1 MQEFIGNFHFLRPWW
16 LLALVLP
23 IFFYVRYF
31 RGIRNK
37 SSWENVCDKKL
48 LNFLLIKG
56 SSVQRRILGFL
67 GMSAFVAG
75 IFAIAGPSWQKQEAP
90 SMAPENPVM
99 ILLNLSSDMKEKDL
113 TPSRLERAKYKIIDL
128 LNGLKSAQS
137 GLIVY
142 TNEPFLITPLTEDK
156 EIIINLL
163 PAVNYDIMPSNGDR
177 LDRAIDLAV
186 EKFKN
191 AGYFNGNIVIFSPD
205 VGQRF
210 DLALEAAK
218 NAQNDK
224 YAVSVLAVSR
234 ENNEKL
240 KLISKYGGGVYENLS
255 SSDRDVGAIDSF
267 INTHISELKL
277 SDNMQS
283 TWKDAG
289 YYLSIIP
296 LLCCLY
302 FFRRGIFVIALL
314 LGVSKTAQAQMP
326 DMFLNSNQ
334 QGYQAFSRG
343 DFKTAAEKFED
354 ANWKASALYRLGD
367 YKAALKSFEQ
377 ANDATGLYNQGNA
390 LAKGGKIPEAIKKY
404 EEVLKLEPEHED
416 AKFNLEYLKRQ
427 QQQNQQNQLQNQQNN
442 QQQQAQD
449 NQQQSQ
455 NNQGDNQEAQNS
467 PENGEQNQQEP
478 DNKQQDQKD
487 AQSGENQQTPQDT
500 QQGQGQAQPQQGD
513 ESDDERPRN
522 NQPQGASA
530 EPQNEGDEE
539 RETNAAGG
547 NEKEDGGE
555 NDEERQARI
564 QKFRE
569 IPEDPGGL
577 LKAFIA
583 KEYRLNRYGDE

>member
-163 PAVNYDIMPSNGDR
+163 PAVNYDIMLSNGDR

-427 QQQNQQNQLQNQQNN
+427 QQQNQQNQQQSRQNN

-478 DNKQQDQKD
+478 DNKQQDRKD

-500 QQGQGQAQPQQGD
+500 QQGQGQEQPQQGD

-522 NQPQGASA
+522 NRPQGSSA

-539 RETNAAGG
+539 REAEAAGG

>member
-56 SSVQRRILGFL
+56 SSGQRRILGFL
-67 GMSAFVAG
+67 GMCAFITG

-142 TNEPFLITPLTEDK
+142 TDEPFLITPLTEDK

-177 LDRAIDLAV
+177 PDRAIDLAV

-218 NAQNDK
+218 NAQNEK
-224 YAVSVLAVSR
+224 YAVSVLAVSK

-277 SDNMQS
+277 NDNMQS
-283 TWKDAG
+283 TWKDTG

-302 FFRRGIFVIALL
+302 FFRRGIFVFVLL
-314 LGVSKTAQAQMP
+314 FGINKTAQAQMP
-326 DMFLNSNQ
+326 EMFLNSNQ

-343 DFKTAAEKFED
+343 DFESAAEKFED

-404 EEVLKLEPEHED
+404 EEVLKLDPEHED

-427 QQQNQQNQLQNQQNN
+427 QQQNQQNQQQSQQNN

-455 NNQGDNQEAQNS
+455 NNQGDNQDAQNS
-467 PENGEQNQQEP
+467 PENSEQNQQEP
-478 DNKQQDQKD
+478 DNKQQNRED

-500 QQGQGQAQPQQGD
+500 QQGQGQEQPQQGD

-530 EPQNEGDEE
+530 EPQNEGDDEQE
-539 RETNAAGG
+539 ANAAGG

-555 NDEERQARI
+555 NDEERQARV